1 MVEDRKEVVTN
12 QWSFLGS
19 CCNPCMGRKQESK
32 EIRDSIKTNNM
43 TKIVLLGSAGC
54 GKSRVLSSLTD
65 EKEVESGYTP
75 TNGTRNIKLKTGE
88 REVGVVEVG
97 GSLSKFWPRAI
108 DSKVDGVWYVLSSSE
123 YEGNDFARLID
134 FLASVRESL
143 NTRSIVVL
151 VTVLGSSGLSA
162 ETAGEV
168 IAPLGSSS
176 GVILPLRVSV
186 CRDFE
191 RTSIIDS
198 LKPLSQI

>member
-1 MVEDRKEVVTN
+1 
-12 QWSFLGS
+12 
-19 CCNPCMGRKQESK
+19 MGRKQESK